1 MSYGEDLGGFTE
13 QGLER
18 EQLAGGEGPP
28 PTPERMPGSPRGDRG
43 ARGLKS
49 ADRQTPG
56 PRDHSPT
63 EEEGLAWGELPGC
76 VRKLSTRMGPLGTP
90 RRPPGPSYW
99 PVGVGLGAGQPGGPT
114 DQGQPEDASPPPSET
129 REAQGLLTACEDS
142 PRKADRGSLGVCSG
156 HVFVMCSPT
165 HCRGVGCWF
174 PSRGRRKMGFQQL
187 AQTLRSCSRT
197 STAGAS
203 RP

>member
-1 MSYGEDLGGFTE
+1 
-13 QGLER
+13 
-18 EQLAGGEGPP
+18 
-28 PTPERMPGSPRGDRG
+28 MPGSPRGDGG

-142 PRKADRGSLGVCSG
+142 PRKQTVAALGSALGMFLSCAHQPTVGGWAAGSPLGADVRWVFNSSHRPSG
-156 HVFVMCSPT
+156 AAQERP
-165 HCRGVGCWF
+165 
-174 PSRGRRKMGFQQL
+174 RRAPAGPNWVPYQ
-187 AQTLRSCSRT
+187 ADAPHPITGPLRAYSRT
-197 STAGAS
+197 PCSAAS
-203 RP
+203 SA